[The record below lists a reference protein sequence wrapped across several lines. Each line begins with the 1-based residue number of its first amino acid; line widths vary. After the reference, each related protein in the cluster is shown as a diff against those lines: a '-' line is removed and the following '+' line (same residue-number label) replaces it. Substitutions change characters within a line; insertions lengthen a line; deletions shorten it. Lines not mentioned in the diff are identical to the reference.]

1 MIKDMKTHLEDKT
14 RTYVGPDMA
23 YHSYNPPNTMYQVAN
38 TLDQVLLTCSY
49 HSMKLWH
56 SIMSRVK
63 RNTDPVKVIS
73 IELRYTL
80 FSDHLSRNYYYM
92 ALKELTDKELIQTTT
107 TKCLY
112 VINIDYAHKLY
123 RPKFDIEV

>member
-1 MIKDMKTHLEDKT
+1 MIKDMNKLLEEKT

-23 YHSYNPPNTMYQVAN
+23 YHSYNPPNTMYQVSN
-38 TLDQVLLTCSY
+38 TLDEVLLSCSY

-63 RNTDPVKVIS
+63 RNSDPVKVIS
-73 IELRYTL
+73 MELRYSH
-80 FSDHLSRNYYYM
+80 FSEYLSRNYYYM
-92 ALKELTDKELIQTTT
+92 ALKELTDKQLIHTTT

-123 RPKFDIEV
+123 RPKFDIDL